1 METPTG
7 LPCWYELA
15 TVDLAAA
22 GTFYAAVFDWQIA
35 DSGMTDFT
43 YHLASRAG
51 HGVAGLMSTAG
62 QPQAAA
68 PAWVVYFTT
77 ASVDDA
83 VAVVTAAGGQV
94 YAAPADI
101 PGTGRF
107 AIVADPL
114 GATFG
119 LLAPLPMESTGDEPM
134 VSAYDQSR
142 PGHGNWHELTTSDPE
157 RAMSFYEKLF
167 GWRRTTAMD
176 MGADGVYQL
185 FAAAEGGDLG
195 GMMGLMGRP
204 APSWLPYFGTDGVTE
219 TMARIEAG
227 GGAIQHGP
235 HEVPGGAFIAIA
247 TDPQGASFAV
257 VGPRQL
263 G

>member
-1 METPTG
+1 MCIRDR
-7 LPCWYELA
+7 PCWYELA
-15 TVDLAAA
+15 TADLAAA

-77 ASVDDA
+77 ASVDDS

-195 GMMGLMGRP
+195 GMMGLMGL
-204 APSWLPYFGTDGVTE
+204 SL
-219 TMARIEAG
+219 IH
-227 GGAIQHGP
+227 I
-235 HEVPGGAFIAIA
+235 
-247 TDPQGASFAV
+247 
-257 VGPRQL
+257 
-263 G
+263 

>member
-51 HGVAGLMSTAG
+51 HGVAGLMPPAG
-62 QPQAAA
+62 QPQATP

-77 ASVDDA
+77 ASVDDS

-94 YAAPADI
+94 YAAPADV

-119 LLAPLPMESTGDEPM
+119 LLTPLPMEPSDEPM

-157 RAMSFYEKLF
+157 QAMSFYESLL
-167 GWRRTTAMD
+167 GWRRGNAMD
-176 MGADGVYQL
+176 MGTDGVYQY
-185 FAAAEGGDLG
+185 FAAGAGDDMGGI
-195 GMMGLMGRP
+195 MGLMGRP
-204 APSWLPYFGTDGVTE
+204 ASSWLPYFGTDGVTE
-219 TMARIEAG
+219 AIARIEAAG
-227 GGAIQHGP
+227 GTVLHGP
-235 HEVPGGAFIAIA
+235 HQVPGGAFIAIA
-247 TDPQGASFAV
+247 TDPQGVSFAV
-257 VGPRQL
+257 AGPHQQ